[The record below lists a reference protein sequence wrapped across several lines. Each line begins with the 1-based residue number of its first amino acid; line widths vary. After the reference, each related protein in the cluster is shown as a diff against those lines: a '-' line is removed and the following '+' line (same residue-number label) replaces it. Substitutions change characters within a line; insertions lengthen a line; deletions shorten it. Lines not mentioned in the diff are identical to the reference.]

1 MGDQLGALHGRRV
14 VVTRSSAQAGSLA
27 GLLEAEGAVPVVV
40 PLIEQV
46 AVPEEGAALAVLAP
60 QVAAIGATTAAALA
74 EGGVVASLIPGEQ
87 SAVGLL
93 AEFPE
98 CVGAGRVL
106 LVQASGAEPV
116 LADGL
121 RAKNWQVTV
130 VAPYRTVPARLSAGV
145 QLAALAADAVLF
157 ASGSAVRAW
166 VDVFGTSTPPITVA
180 IGPQTLAAADSLNLK
195 ISLVATDHSLKG
207 LIAVLSAYLSS
218 PS

>member
-1 MGDQLGALHGRRV
+1 
-14 VVTRSSAQAGSLA
+14 
-27 GLLEAEGAVPVVV
+27 
-40 PLIEQV
+40 
-46 AVPEEGAALAVLAP
+46 
-60 QVAAIGATTAAALA
+60 
-74 EGGVVASLIPGEQ
+74 
-87 SAVGLL
+87 
-93 AEFPE
+93 
-98 CVGAGRVL
+98 
-106 LVQASGAEPV
+106 
-116 LADGL
+116 
-121 RAKNWQVTV
+121 V
-130 VAPYRTVPARLSAGV
+130 VAPYRTVPARLSAGL